1 MTPLPPRSNLATGW
15 NVAADI
21 LIATAVIWTL
31 PLLLG
36 LVVAALT
43 LLRQAM

>member
-1 MTPLPPRSNLATGW
+1 MTLLPPRANLTSGW
-15 NVAADI
+15 NVAADV

-36 LVVAALT
+36 LIVAVLT
-43 LLRQAM
+43 LLQRAI

>member
-1 MTPLPPRSNLATGW
+1 MTPLPPRTKLTNGW

-43 LLRQAM
+43 LLRQAL